1 MAEKKLNF
9 IGRMIIGKEK
19 SEDYARSTLPSNR
32 WELFWDIL
40 KGRFGK
46 LVIINLLVIIFLIP
60 LGALLLFK
68 SAVSLNYGT
77 MAPFAQCFGLG
88 YQAAESFAGYAES
101 INVSVNLVMDALIP
115 VAALIASIGVAGG
128 AYVIRNMVWTEGIF
142 VANDFWRGIRQNIK
156 QLMLVGVIYGAV
168 YYGVSMSVSFATQMI
183 AQGAGVGWLLT
194 ASIVCAYILLVF
206 YTMMT
211 MQMVTMSV
219 TYKVSFWKL
228 VKNSFLITV
237 GLLPQNLFFAAIALV
252 PFLLMMIGGIFSTIM
267 LAVVFFLGV
276 SWCLLVW
283 TDYSHWI
290 YDNMLKETVPGAQK
304 NRGIYEK
311 IKKSDSEALKKYG
324 EQMVMARSSLAGRPI
339 KPITD
344 DELTLA
350 ELPTAFSRSDIVKL
364 DESRKIIYEDHEKYV
379 EEHKNDPE
387 FMKSEEEIE
396 LETKLQEREKRIEQ
410 AKKELQK
417 RNKGKK
423 K

>member
-1 MAEKKLNF
+1 
-9 IGRMIIGKEK
+9 
-19 SEDYARSTLPSNR
+19 
-32 WELFWDIL
+32 
-40 KGRFGK
+40 
-46 LVIINLLVIIFLIP
+46 
-60 LGALLLFK
+60 
-68 SAVSLNYGT
+68 
-77 MAPFAQCFGLG
+77 
-88 YQAAESFAGYAES
+88 
-101 INVSVNLVMDALIP
+101 LIP